1 MNRYFEVWGVPP
13 NQKNRIKIAE
23 YEEIYWQR
31 AEKKGARL
39 EEMGYEKIVIYEKT
53 RNDNIDKGS
62 LLL

>member
-53 RNDNIDKGS
+53 RIRG
-62 LLL
+62 